1 MPRYSSVQDMEG
13 LISKLVQFFNRV
25 MAFIFGHEVSEQE
38 KQKNAYNRELPKV
51 KLPPKSEAAPQNY
64 YQKRLEQLS
73 QPEFWNWNSFR
84 EIIINLVKIGEG
96 NYLPATNVPKFIFI
110 DGLLPVI
117 PELLKISEAH
127 NGVETS
133 RVILVDRDRSSLIQ
147 SGKTRIGTTTSV
159 LMDYSTEKGREY
171 SQTPVLAIHL
181 HPRMPGSEVFSD
193 NDYLAFLMEPRLIVM
208 VVSNEKEVVFAM
220 KTTATRSTRDV
231 EEIRKH
237 ISSSQKDILEIW
249 KGLSLPMPELAFNKA
264 ICMEYGLV
272 LYKVDGARKNMA
284 RHISVVM

>member
-1 MPRYSSVQDMEG
+1 MEG

-264 ICMEYGLV
+264 ICTEYGLV